1 MSQFNTSSPG
11 EAPIERDQSLVVSL
25 LAAKGIYL
33 LFFGALGALVPFF
46 TVYLQQIGLSGAQ
59 IGLVGSIPPLL
70 SLVAN
75 PFWSGLADRY
85 NLHRTVLVVCALGAG
100 LMAIP
105 FTLTTDFGWILVTVV
120 VMIFFRTP
128 VSPLI
133 DAAVLQLSRKANVD
147 YGRQRLWGSIGFTF
161 VSMFLGLW
169 LASDNL
175 VMIFWIYGFMMAMG
189 VATLSLFLPAEKSLE
204 RPNLLEGLRKL
215 ARQRSYMTFLLS
227 NILFG
232 FAAAATMNFLSL
244 RMLELGATQAMVG
257 LAFAINAVAEIPI
270 MFLGGR
276 LFRNVKNTTLITAG
290 MMGLAVIYLIFG
302 LSTQPWHFLVII
314 GFIGI
319 FFAAYWMAL
328 VPFAND
334 AVPAGLRATGQSL
347 VGAAQGGLGWAL
359 GSVVSGVIWDS
370 LGGSWVFYTAALSMA
385 LAAAVFWSGQR
396 PSGREMKSLSAPAPI
411 TFR

>member
-1 MSQFNTSSPG
+1 MSQFNPSSSAD
-11 EAPIERDQSLVVSL
+11 APPERDQSLVVSL

-33 LFFGALGALVPFF
+33 LFFGALGALSPFF

-59 IGLVGSIPPLL
+59 IGLVGSVPPLL

-85 NLHRTVLVVCALGAG
+85 NLHRAVLAVCALGAG

-133 DAAVLQLSRKANVD
+133 DAAVLQLSRKANAD
-147 YGRQRLWGSIGFTF
+147 YGRQRLWGSIGFT
-161 VSMFLGLW
+161 VASLSLGLW
-169 LASDNL
+169 LAGDNL
-175 VMIFWIYGFMMAMG
+175 VLIFWIYGVMMAVG
-189 VATLSLFLPAEKSLE
+189 VASLSLFLPAEKSRE

-215 ARQRSYMTFLLS
+215 ARQRSYLAFLLS

-244 RMLELGATQAMVG
+244 RMLDLGATQATVG
-257 LAFAINAVAEIPI
+257 LAFAINAVSEIPI

-290 MMGLAVIYLIFG
+290 MVGLAVVYLIFG

-328 VPFAND
+328 VAYAND

-385 LAAAVFWSGQR
+385 LGAVVFWSGQK
-396 PSGREMKSLSAPAPI
+396 PNGREMKPLAAPAP
-411 TFR
+411 TGPG

>member
-175 VMIFWIYGFMMAMG
+175 VMIFWIYGFMIAMG
-189 VATLSLFLPAEKSLE
+189 VATLSLFLPAEKSL
-204 RPNLLEGLRKL
+204 
-215 ARQRSYMTFLLS
+215 
-227 NILFG
+227 
-232 FAAAATMNFLSL
+232 
-244 RMLELGATQAMVG
+244 
-257 LAFAINAVAEIPI
+257 
-270 MFLGGR
+270 
-276 LFRNVKNTTLITAG
+276 
-290 MMGLAVIYLIFG
+290 
-302 LSTQPWHFLVII
+302 
-314 GFIGI
+314 
-319 FFAAYWMAL
+319 
-328 VPFAND
+328 
-334 AVPAGLRATGQSL
+334 
-347 VGAAQGGLGWAL
+347 
-359 GSVVSGVIWDS
+359 
-370 LGGSWVFYTAALSMA
+370 
-385 LAAAVFWSGQR
+385 
-396 PSGREMKSLSAPAPI
+396 
-411 TFR
+411 